1 MWLSSWLRKRTAN
14 GAPRGRARHRP
25 AGLCFRPR
33 LEALE
38 DRCVPST
45 LTVTNN
51 LDSGIYPPSPG
62 SLRYEIAVAQSG
74 DTIVF
79 SQSLKGQTITL
90 NGSELYINKSL
101 DIEGL
106 GAKYLA
112 ISGRGSP
119 TAPYSRVFEVAPVD
133 LLGHRVQVT
142 LSGMTIENGT
152 GTPNDLGVVWG
163 DQYYGHGGGI
173 LNFGTLTL
181 SNCTVSGNS
190 ARFTG
195 GGIANELGGTMTIS
209 GCTVSHN
216 SVVLGGPYPN
226 GAGGGIYN
234 DGTMT
239 LSGSTV
245 TQNTGG
251 GIFNDY
257 SAVLTILCSTV
268 KSNHYGGDL
277 VNRGTYS
284 VDSCSTIG

>member
-1 MWLSSWLRKRTAN
+1 MLFSGLLGIHNGLSMS
-14 GAPRGRARHRP
+14 APRRSG
-25 AGLCFRPR
+25 FRPQ
-33 LEALE
+33 LEFLE
-38 DRCVPST
+38 GRDVPST

-62 SLRYEIAVAQSG
+62 SLRYEIAAAQSG

-112 ISGRGSP
+112 ISGGD
-119 TAPYSRVFEVAPVD
+119 PYRVRVFDVAPN
-133 LLGHRVQVT
+133 VQVT
-142 LSGMTIENGT
+142 LSGMTIENGN

-181 SNCTVSGNS
+181 SNCTVSGNW

-216 SVVLGGPYPN
+216 SVALGGPSPN

-245 TQNTGG
+245 IQNIGG
-251 GIFNDY
+251 GIYNDY
-257 SAVLTILCSTV
+257 SGVLTILCSTV
-268 KSNHYGGDL
+268 RINRYGGDL
-277 VNRGTYS
+277 AGRGTFT

>member
-1 MWLSSWLRKRTAN
+1 MSLFTWLQIRTRGFAGQRRGAHSS
-14 GAPRGRARHRP
+14 PRRQTT
-25 AGLCFRPR
+25 FRPR

-38 DRCVPST
+38 GRDVPST

-62 SLRYEIAVAQSG
+62 SLRYEIAAAQSG

-112 ISGRGSP
+112 ISGGD
-119 TAPYSRVFEVAPVD
+119 PYRVRVFDVAAVD

-142 LSGMTIENGT
+142 LSGMTIENGN
-152 GTPNDLGVVWG
+152 GTPNDLGGGWG
-163 DQYYGHGGGI
+163 DQYYDHGGGI

-190 ARFTG
+190 ARSTG

-209 GCTVSHN
+209 GCTVSRN
-216 SVVLGGPYPN
+216 SVALGGPSPN

-245 TQNTGG
+245 IQNIGG
-251 GIFNDY
+251 GIYNDY
-257 SAVLTILCSTV
+257 SGVLTILCSTV

-277 VNRGTYS
+277 VNHGTFT
-284 VDSCSTIG
+284 VDNCSTIG